1 MESKEA
7 ENARRQLVGQ
17 LNAVPKGRAEL
28 EAEHGEVWNLDELQR
43 DFEVEGFLAPFV
55 VVKRRGD
62 GVVGSLMFQHMPR
75 FYFRFVPDR

>member
-1 MESKEA
+1 MESKET
-7 ENARRQLVGQ
+7 ENARRQLAGE

-43 DFEVEGFLAPFV
+43 DFEIKGFLAPFV

-62 GVVGSLMFQHMPR
+62 GVVGSVMFQHAPR
-75 FYFRFVPDR
+75 FYFGFVPDR